1 MTIVFEAIQNG
12 YRRLKEANCYSISLH
27 TQELDRAKAMDLA
40 DMTGQ
45 LVKVVVSDQNV
56 NKEIINLVENVE
68 LKEKE
73 KWTKSQ
79 RLRFSIQSWANKEGI
94 FDKELVEDFYRE
106 KMDLLIEYI
115 NKK

>member
-27 TQELDRAKAMDLA
+27 TQELDRSKAMDLA

-56 NKEIINLVENVE
+56 NKEIINLVESVE
-68 LKEKE
+68 IKEKE
-73 KWTKSQ
+73 RWTPSQ
-79 RLRFSIQSWANKEGI
+79 RLRFAIRELQQRQGI
-94 FDKELVEDFYRE
+94 EDQDSEEFYRE
-106 KMDLLIEYI
+106 VMTRIIKSV
-115 NKK
+115 NNR